1 MLVLRRLRLPVSPLA
16 RCNVMLQA
24 TESASVTPPP
34 PVVVPSKETTKSKAA
49 TPESKSSS
57 SSTASLTRVRRKP
70 AATRLASASPQKVG
84 RTPKWRPALP
94 TGVLPA
100 YDEAIKLIRQDS
112 FRLKHEAGQVRRTIN
127 PGDEDEEEKRK
138 LLRIL
143 QVQSEINLPEVRWAV
158 KSRLVDMRN
167 PAHRHLREQ
176 NWRGEGKLDLLM
188 ERIHQMNV
196 IPDVLPSLHPSV
208 DVSIKVRQT
217 HLAGPTYRSRGIEPG
232 VFLSPKQTIAPPTV
246 YATAFH
252 LDTRLYTMMLIDS
265 DVPDPENETFT
276 TFLHWLWYSLN
287 VFVLWTLDL
296 EFSALTSRFQRS
308 IPVRLKTLIHIPQYV
323 PPHPQQGTPY
333 HRYTLLLLPQPAR
346 PDAPYSLVTEARSI
360 TSRSRAG
367 RVTSRYLPIPV
378 VPQSARTGFNVREFC
393 KKWSLDGRQGGGAHM
408 WREVWDESS
417 DVVYKNVLHTDAPK
431 YGHPPRPDRYGHLR
445 GEKKY
450 IAA

>member
-1 MLVLRRLRLPVSPLA
+1 MLALRRVRLSASTLT
-16 RCNVMLQA
+16 RCNATLQA
-24 TESASVTPPP
+24 TESASVVPPSLP
-34 PVVVPSKETTKSKAA
+34 PIVSTNGTIKSNAK
-49 TPESKSSS
+49 TPESKSTS
-57 SSTASLTRVRRKP
+57 SSTASLTHVRRKP
-70 AATRLASASPQKVG
+70 AATRIAVASPQKAA

-94 TGVLPA
+94 AGVLPA

-112 FRLKHEAGQVRRTIN
+112 FRLKREAAEVRMSIKS
-127 PGDEDEEEKRK
+127 GDEDEEEKRK

-143 QVQSEINLPEVRWAV
+143 QVQSEINLPEARWAV

-196 IPDVLPSLHPSV
+196 IPDVLPSLHPSI

-252 LDTRLYTMMLIDS
+252 LDTRLYTMMLVDS
-265 DVPDPENETFT
+265 DAPDPENETFT
-276 TFLHWLWYSLN
+276 TFLHWLCPNVPLSAITSGPIKNLN
-287 VFVLWTLDL
+287 TH
-296 EFSALTSRFQRS
+296 T
-308 IPVRLKTLIHIPQYV
+308 QYI

-333 HRYTLLLLPQPAR
+333 HRYSLLLLPQPAR
-346 PDAPYSLVTEARSI
+346 PDAP
-360 TSRSRAG
+360 
-367 RVTSRYLPIPV
+367 RYLPIPV

-417 DVVYKNVLHTDAPK
+417 DVVYKNVLHADPPK

>member
-1 MLVLRRLRLPVSPLA
+1 MCVYLLYCTLLYSCFLFSWVLLLLSLKKIQVCRSRPEKGKRRKNLTSNHDHAGPTS
-16 RCNVMLQA
+16 A
-24 TESASVTPPP
+24 TSASIDVGNG
-34 PVVVPSKETTKSKAA
+34 
-49 TPESKSSS
+49 
-57 SSTASLTRVRRKP
+57 
-70 AATRLASASPQKVG
+70 ATRRSKRRSRP

-94 TGVLPA
+94 TSVLPA

-112 FRLKHEAGQVRRTIN
+112 FRLKRGAAEVRRSIK

-196 IPDVLPSLHPSV
+196 VPDVLPSLHPSI

-252 LDTRLYTMMLIDS
+252 LDTRLYTMMLVDP

-276 TFLHWLWYSLN
+276 TFLHWLCPNVPLSAITSGPIKNLN
-287 VFVLWTLDL
+287 TH
-296 EFSALTSRFQRS
+296 T
-308 IPVRLKTLIHIPQYV
+308 QYV

-417 DVVYKNVLHTDAPK
+417 DVVYKNVLHADAPK
-431 YGHPPRPDRYGHLR
+431 YGHPPRPDRYGHFR

>member
-1 MLVLRRLRLPVSPLA
+1 MLT
-16 RCNVMLQA
+16 RCNATLQA

-34 PVVVPSKETTKSKAA
+34 VAPTKETIKPTAA
-49 TPESKSSS
+49 TPETKSSS

-70 AATRLASASPQKVG
+70 AATRLATASPQKAG
-84 RTPKWRPALP
+84 RTPKWRPTLP

-112 FRLKHEAGQVRRTIN
+112 FRLKREAAEVRRSIK

-138 LLRIL
+138 LLRII

-196 IPDVLPSLHPSV
+196 IPDVLPSLHPSI
-208 DVSIKVRQT
+208 DLSIKVRQT

-252 LDTRLYTMMLIDS
+252 LDTRLYTMMLVDS

-276 TFLHWLWYSLN
+276 TFLHWLCPNVPLSAINSGPIKNLN
-287 VFVLWTLDL
+287 TH
-296 EFSALTSRFQRS
+296 T
-308 IPVRLKTLIHIPQYV
+308 QYV

-333 HRYTLLLLPQPAR
+333 HRYSLLLLPQPAR
-346 PDAPYSLVTEARSI
+346 LDAPYSLVTEARSS

-417 DVVYKNVLHTDAPK
+417 DVVYKNVLRAYSLYCFSFPPALPSLPDADAPK